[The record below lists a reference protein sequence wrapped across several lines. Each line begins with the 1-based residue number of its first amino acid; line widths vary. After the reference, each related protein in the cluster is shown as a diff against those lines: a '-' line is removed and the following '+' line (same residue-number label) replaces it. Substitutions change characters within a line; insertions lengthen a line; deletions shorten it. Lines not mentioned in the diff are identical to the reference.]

1 MNAAQ
6 ACLDSLLTS
15 PRSHRLQ
22 PVRRDVQAGC
32 VPGSQLQLV
41 QPARLYNSLPATH
54 RTANDRPQ
62 WTVHYVYPARNLPR
76 VAVPLGGPA
85 RTLAG
90 AMVRCRAPSAWRPTT
105 RHTGLGVPRRS
116 LVPAPA
122 PIRDRDTI
130 CLSASRPETASLA
143 IEVWRQRSSPA
154 PTPACCRPSRAAGQ
168 GET

>member
-22 PVRRDVQAGC
+22 PVRQDVQAGC

-62 WTVHYVYPARNLPR
+62 WTVPLRLPGQKFAPR
-76 VAVPLGGPA
+76 RRTVGRSRTHACRSDGALSRAIGVATDNA
-85 RTLAG
+85 TYRTRRATTLAG
-90 AMVRCRAPSAWRPTT
+90 SRAGADP
-105 RHTGLGVPRRS
+105 
-116 LVPAPA
+116 
-122 PIRDRDTI
+122 DRDTI